1 MGFSGRLQTIE
12 SPIITVEDRLLI
24 GKKAKRHKNA
34 GDAVSVAEWQELP
47 ILIANVKTVL
57 YDVKNDS
64 VLYILKSLD
73 EKVNTDKIINT
84 EY

>member
-1 MGFSGRLQTIE
+1 M
-12 SPIITVEDRLLI
+12 
-24 GKKAKRHKNA
+24 
-34 GDAVSVAEWQELP
+34 AEWQELP

-73 EKVNTDKIINT
+73 EKDPKVIKLSLRVQLVIV
-84 EY
+84 